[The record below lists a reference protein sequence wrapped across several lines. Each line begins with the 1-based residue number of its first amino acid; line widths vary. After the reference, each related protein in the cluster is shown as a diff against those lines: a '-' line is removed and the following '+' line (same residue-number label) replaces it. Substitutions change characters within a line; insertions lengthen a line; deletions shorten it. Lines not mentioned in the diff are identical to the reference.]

1 MSTRLIDCRNH
12 SLTVFDGADRVGS
25 LVERDGCFQAFDLA
39 GVSHGTFDKVA
50 AAARAL
56 PKLSDQRRALPEVGE

>member
-12 SLTVFDGADRVGS
+12 SLTVFDGA
-25 LVERDGCFQAFDLA
+25 ERDGCFQAFDLA